1 MVIDESKS
9 LNVFPIQIAVVGK
22 DAIIEGEIVRT
33 KGPRTVEKIL
43 SKLPVT
49 GKASKR
55 GSQLNF
61 PIGIKMG
68 KEKSTKNAKKG
79 EIGYSPLADAICI
92 FLDDMDDVYGEVN
105 VIGQI
110 TSDFDALMNTRL
122 LVTLKIS
129 QK

>member
-33 KGPRTVEKIL
+33 KAPRTVERIL

-61 PIGIKMG
+61 PISIKLG

-92 FLDDMDDVYGEVN
+92 FIEDMEPYGEVN
-105 VIGQI
+105 IIGQI

>member
-22 DAIIEGEIVRT
+22 DALIEGEIVRT

-49 GKASKR
+49 GKAYKR

-68 KEKSTKNAKKG
+68 KEK
-79 EIGYSPLADAICI
+79 
-92 FLDDMDDVYGEVN
+92 
-105 VIGQI
+105 
-110 TSDFDALMNTRL
+110 
-122 LVTLKIS
+122 
-129 QK
+129 